1 MVITSK
7 TGNRWFQLILVCFAL
22 MPSIAYTQASKDQK
36 KAFAEAETFF
46 LYEDYDLA
54 LKQYL
59 TLDAPDN
66 FNIKYK
72 IGTCY
77 LNLPGEK
84 EKSVP
89 YLETAAKNVSF
100 ESKTASL
107 SEKKA
112 PVDALF
118 FLSKAYM
125 VNNVPEKALTTLQ
138 SLQVMTKAL
147 PEGKG
152 VRNREYIDQQIEAC
166 NNLILLRETPVS
178 FTRELAGKNISN
190 GLANFNPAVSFDGN
204 TLVFTERSGAVNTIL
219 MSKKGENG
227 KWQQP
232 TDITAQLKA
241 GSDCSSCSLN
251 SDGTELYV
259 YKIGNFD
266 GSIYSSTFENGK
278 WLPLKELNNNINTKY
293 YESHASVSADGK
305 KLYFTSN
312 RAGGMGNLDIY
323 VSKREDKGSW
333 GPAVNLGPTINS
345 EFNEDTPF
353 VTKNDSILYFSSE
366 GHRTIGGFDIFKS
379 KEKAGTWDDPVN
391 LGYPFNTP
399 DDDKFFQPVN
409 DGRNG
414 YYSFIGDT
422 RKEEIYYF
430 TFESPVKPDLK
441 SEPTV
446 NKPSFVI
453 ASKPEDATE
462 KALSPI
468 RRMSAAETSKIDTTL
483 TVIDESDKNVKDTE
497 VLYFTV
503 QLMALHNPVDISYFK
518 NVTNVKVIYNDN
530 DKFFRYTSGKFHT
543 REEAELL
550 KSELMEKGYPRE
562 IFIKKVIKQ

>member
-1 MVITSK
+1 MVTSK
-7 TGNRWFQLILVCFAL
+7 TEKRGFKVILICLAL
-22 MPSIAYTQASKDQK
+22 IPSIANSQYSKEQK
-36 KAFAEAETFF
+36 KTFAEAETYF

-59 TLDAPDN
+59 TLEASDN

-77 LNLPGEK
+77 LNLQGEK
-84 EKSVP
+84 EKSIP
-89 YLETAAKNVSF
+89 YLEAAAKNVSF
-100 ESKTASL
+100 ESKTTSL

-112 PVDALF
+112 PVDACF
-118 FLSKAYM
+118 FLAKAYM

-138 SLQVMTKAL
+138 SLQEMTKNL

-152 VRNREYIDQQIEAC
+152 VRNRDYIDQQIEAC
-166 NNLILLRETPVS
+166 NNLILFRETPVS
-178 FTRELAGKNISN
+178 FKKELAGKNFSN

-219 MSKKGENG
+219 MSKKDATG
-227 KWQQP
+227 KWKQP

-251 SDGTELYV
+251 SDGTELFL
-259 YKIGNFD
+259 YKTGNFD
-266 GSIYSSTFENGK
+266 GSIFSSVFFNGK
-278 WLPLKELNNNINTKY
+278 WQPMKELNNNINTKY
-293 YESHASVSADGK
+293 YESHASISADGK

-323 VSKREDKGSW
+323 VSERDENDTW
-333 GPAVNLGPTINS
+333 GPAVNMGISVNS
-345 EFNEDTPF
+345 AFNEDTPF
-353 VTKNDSILYFSSE
+353 VTQNDSLLYFSSE
-366 GHRTIGGFDIFKS
+366 GHKTIGGYDIFTCK
-379 KEKAGTWDDPVN
+379 KNGDNWDEPLN

-409 DGRNG
+409 NGRNG
-414 YYSFIGDT
+414 YYSYIADS

-430 TFESPVKPDLK
+430 TFESAVKPELK
-441 SEPTV
+441 NEQ
-446 NKPSFVI
+446 
-453 ASKPEDATE
+453 AAADAPKKE
-462 KALSPI
+462 AAIIVPSPI
-468 RRMSAAETSKIDTTL
+468 RRMSQAETSKIDTTL
-483 TVIDESDKNVKDTE
+483 SVVDESDKNIKDTE

-503 QLMALHNPVDISYFK
+503 QLMALHNPVDVSYFK
-518 NVTNVKVIYNDN
+518 NVPDVKVIYNDN
-530 DKFFRYTSGKFHT
+530 DKFFRYTTGRFQT

-550 KSELMEKGYPRE
+550 KSELKEKGYPRD